1 MRGLFPVALVL
12 VAVAAPHVVD
22 AQVYPERIAVKIK
35 RVEAYQRRGE
45 RAEQTER
52 KTVQLSGI
60 TSLDVGN
67 VSGDITVTRGSGSDA
82 TIEVIKTAR
91 AGSDQAAREMLQF
104 VEVVSSTRSGRGD
117 IHVQYPNDSVW
128 RHRNVNVSVTF
139 NVTAPAGVRLS
150 AKSVSGSIKVSDIKG
165 ELSVETVS
173 GNVRVASAGRLAT
186 AKSIS
191 GNVEVVDT
199 QVDGALEA
207 SSVSGNVILHRLN
220 ARRLDLGSVSGD
232 VRLLDIQSDR
242 VDAQSISGTIEFS
255 GALARN
261 GRYDLKSHSGEI
273 RVTVAAGGGFE
284 LNATSFS
291 GEVRSELPITTHGVE
306 GDRGRR
312 RRTLSGTY
320 GDGSA
325 VLDLTTFSG
334 SIVIT
339 KK

>member
-12 VAVAAPHVVD
+12 AAVAAPHVVD

-67 VSGDITVTRGSGSDA
+67 ISGDITVTRGSGSDA

-91 AGSDQAAREMLQF
+91 AGSDQAAR
-104 VEVVSSTRSGRGD
+104 EVVSSTRSGRGD

-191 GNVEVVDT
+191 GNVEIVDT
-199 QVDGALEA
+199 QVDGALDA

-273 RVTVAAGGGFE
+273 HVTVAAGGGFE

-334 SIVIT
+334 GIIIT
-339 KK
+339 KR